1 MTIQNV
7 SREPGYQIGAGSASD
22 PKAAGAAAKQPQE
35 PGNDSAV
42 TAAEADTFTR
52 SQEPA
57 GKDNP
62 EWNGVTMTK
71 TPLSSKIM
79 RKLRSVKDGMIN
91 GIKQSIDPDLI
102 DKVKSGAAGAVTLGL
117 PTAIVAGAAI
127 LNPTLGAMAVI
138 PAAIV
143 GSYPGL
149 LLTGM
154 LDPFNSW
161 SGAMFYHGMAAGA
174 ALATGV
180 GALIATGVFGPAGGA
195 AVAGLS
201 AAGWGLMK
209 AIDR

>member
-1 MTIQNV
+1 MTIQDV
-7 SREPGYQIGAGSASD
+7 SREPGYPMGAGSASE
-22 PKAAGAAAKQPQE
+22 PKAAGDAAKQARE

-42 TAAEADTFTR
+42 PAEEADTFTR

-57 GKDNP
+57 GKDDP

-71 TPLSSKIM
+71 TPLNSKIM
-79 RKLRSVKDGMIN
+79 RKLRWVKEGMIN
-91 GIKQSIDPDLI
+91 GIKQSIDPEI
-102 DKVKSGAAGAVTLGL
+102 VDKVKSGVAGAVTVGL
-117 PTAIVAGAAI
+117 PTAIVAGATI
-127 LNPTLGAMAVI
+127 LNPTLGAVAVI

-154 LDPFNSW
+154 VDPFNSW
-161 SGAMFYHGMAAGA
+161 SGAMFYHWMAGGA

-180 GALIATGVFGPAGGA
+180 GALVATGMFGPAGGA